1 MTRARMMMMGR
12 RWGVGGAVLL
22 AVWVWCGA
30 AWGFDNEPE
39 GWEQTGWGVSAESFL
54 KGHKELK
61 HVKAKEVRALLETRT
76 VILETATSFLGRPT
90 AAHWTFDDTGLI
102 GVTLSWEDGR
112 PEAYKAHEGFM
123 ADLERHWGRP
133 TRSDAQERVWE
144 GWKTKAVARRL
155 RPASGSGVEVELTR
169 FEGSPKDRGS
179 ARNTVSSSGDMYSSS
194 GKAAAAPVEVVKP
207 SKGSGRLLD
216 EDPDFQPRAS
226 GGAGEEEP
234 VFKPTKQPKAKAV
247 EPAEEEPAFQPSK
260 QAKAKVVEPAEEPAA
275 FKPSKQPKGAEGGP
289 SLPKVEREE
298 EGKRVEEVAP
308 AKVDP
313 KKKKVPA
320 TPQGETPLD
329 ILDQI
334 EDPLGGSGGVQ

>member
-1 MTRARMMMMGR
+1 MVVAKEHSMTRARMMMMGR

-194 GKAAAAPVEVVKP
+194 GKAAAPVEVVKP

-234 VFKPTKQPKAKAV
+234 VFKPTKQPKAKA
-247 EPAEEEPAFQPSK
+247 
-260 QAKAKVVEPAEEPAA
+260 VEPAEEPAA